1 MPKQFL
7 VFASF
12 VDRLNDLFG
21 VLASWMVLIAV
32 LVSTA
37 NALIRYGFNVS
48 SNGWLEAQWYLFAGM
63 VMLGAATTFRL
74 NEHVRVDVL
83 YAMYPNKVR
92 LWLDF
97 LGGIIFFLPMTIIIG
112 YYSWEFF
119 ITSVIQNETS
129 SNPGGLIRWPVRGVI
144 TLGFFLLTLQGIS
157 EIIKRYAAI
166 IGMIQIDPK
175 YERPLQ

>member
-1 MPKQFL
+1 
-7 VFASF
+7 
-12 VDRLNDLFG
+12 
-21 VLASWMVLIAV
+21 
-32 LVSTA
+32 
-37 NALIRYGFNVS
+37 
-48 SNGWLEAQWYLFAGM
+48 
-63 VMLGAATTFRL
+63 
-74 NEHVRVDVL
+74 
-83 YAMYPNKVR
+83 MYPNKFR

-97 LGGIIFFLPMTIIIG
+97 WGGIIFFLPVTIIIG

-129 SNPGGLIRWPVRGVI
+129 SNPGGLIRWPVRGAI

-157 EIIKRYAAI
+157 EIIKRYAAL

>member
-1 MPKQFL
+1 MSKQLLF
-7 VFASF
+7 FSSF
-12 VDRLNDLFG
+12 IDRLNVRFG
-21 VLASWMVLIAV
+21 VFSIWLVLIAV

-63 VMLGAATTFRL
+63 VMFGAATTFRL

-83 YAMYPNKVR
+83 YAPYPNRVR

-97 LGGIIFFLPMTIIIG
+97 WGGIVFFLPVTMIIG

-119 ITSVIQNETS
+119 ITSIIQNETS
-129 SNPGGLIRWPVRGVI
+129 SNPGGLIRWPVRGAI
-144 TLGFFLLTLQGIS
+144 TLGFFLLTLQGLS

-166 IGMIQIDPK
+166 IGAIKIDPK

>member
-7 VFASF
+7 IFSQY
-12 VDRLNDLFG
+12 VDQLNDRFG
-21 VLASWMVLIAV
+21 VLASWMVLISV
-32 LVSTA
+32 LVSA
-37 NALIRYGFNVS
+37 GNALIRYGFNIS
-48 SNGWLEAQWYLFAGM
+48 SNGWLEVQWYLFTGM

-83 YAMYPNKVR
+83 YAMYPNRIR

-97 LGGIIFFLPMTIIIG
+97 IGGIVFFLPMTIIIG
-112 YYSWEFF
+112 WYSWHFF
-119 ITSVIQNETS
+119 ITSLLQHEVS
-129 SNPGGLIRWPVRGVI
+129 SNPGGLIRWPARGMI
-144 TLGFFLLTLQGIS
+144 TLGFFMMTLQGIS

-166 IGMIQIDPK
+166 IGLIEIDPK

>member
-1 MPKQFL
+1 MPKQLL
-7 VFASF
+7 VFSSF
-12 VDRLNDLFG
+12 VDRLNDRFG
-21 VLASWMVLIAV
+21 VLASWLVLLAV

-63 VMLGAATTFRL
+63 VMFGAATTFRL

-92 LWLDF
+92 LWLD
-97 LGGIIFFLPMTIIIG
+97 LCGGIVFFFPVTIVIG
-112 YYSWEFF
+112 DYSWEFF
-119 ITSVIQNETS
+119 FTSVIQNETS
-129 SNPGGLIRWPVRGVI
+129 SNPGGLIRWPVRGAI
-144 TLGFFLLTLQGIS
+144 TLGFFLLTLQGLS

-166 IGMIQIDPK
+166 IGVIKIDPK

>member
-12 VDRLNDLFG
+12 VDRLNDRFG

-37 NALIRYGFNVS
+37 NALIRYGFNLS

-63 VMLGAATTFRL
+63 VMFGAATTFRL

-112 YYSWEFF
+112 
-119 ITSVIQNETS
+119 IVMPSVSSSTS
-129 SNPGGLIRWPVRGVI
+129 SSSMPWALSGSGEGCV
-144 TLGFFLLTLQGIS
+144 TS
-157 EIIKRYAAI
+157 
-166 IGMIQIDPK
+166 
-175 YERPLQ
+175 

>member
-7 VFASF
+7 VFANF
-12 VDRLNDLFG
+12 VDRLNDRFG

-63 VMLGAATTFRL
+63 VMFGAATTFRM

-83 YAMYPNKVR
+83 YALYPNRAR

-97 LGGIIFFLPMTIIIG
+97 WGGIIFFLPMTIIIG

-157 EIIKRYAAI
+157 EIIKRYAALT
-166 IGMIQIDPK
+166 GMIEMDPK

>member
-12 VDRLNDLFG
+12 VDRLNDRFG

-63 VMLGAATTFRL
+63 VMFGAATTFRL

-83 YAMYPNKVR
+83 YAM
-92 LWLDF
+92 
-97 LGGIIFFLPMTIIIG
+97 
-112 YYSWEFF
+112 
-119 ITSVIQNETS
+119 
-129 SNPGGLIRWPVRGVI
+129 
-144 TLGFFLLTLQGIS
+144 
-157 EIIKRYAAI
+157 
-166 IGMIQIDPK
+166 
-175 YERPLQ
+175 